1 MEYAA
6 NQITLC
12 GTLYR
17 LPEFSHENH
26 GKRFFKFFLEI
37 PRLSGTVD
45 LLPIIGSENVLN
57 RLDVSG
63 GSRLLVRGQVRS
75 FHDPNATG
83 QRLMIF
89 AFAEDVQAG
98 EFAPCNEVTL
108 TGTIRKTPTFR
119 RTPLGRDIC
128 DVMLSVQR
136 SYGRSDYLP
145 CIFWGRSAH
154 EVANCIPGDMVTL
167 TGRLQSR
174 QYRKVLEEGV
184 LLRTAYEVSAL
195 TMELYQ
201 PEQEIE

>member
-12 GTLYR
+12 GTLYQ

-26 GKRFFKFFLEI
+26 GKRFFKFFLEV

-45 LLPIIGSENVLN
+45 RLPVIASESILN
-57 RLDVSG
+57 RMDLSG
-63 GSRLLVRGQVRS
+63 GSRLFIRGQVRS

-89 AFAEDVQAG
+89 AFAEELLTSDA
-98 EFAPCNEVTL
+98 EPCNQVSL
-108 TGTIRKTPTFR
+108 TGTIRKMPIFR

-145 CIFWGRSAH
+145 CIFWGRSAQ
-154 EVANCIPGDMVTL
+154 EVSACMPGDMVML

-174 QYRKVLEEGV
+174 EYRKVTDEGV
-184 LLRTAYEVSAL
+184 ILRTAYEVSAL
-195 TMELYQ
+195 TTELYQ
-201 PEQEIE
+201 PEQEI